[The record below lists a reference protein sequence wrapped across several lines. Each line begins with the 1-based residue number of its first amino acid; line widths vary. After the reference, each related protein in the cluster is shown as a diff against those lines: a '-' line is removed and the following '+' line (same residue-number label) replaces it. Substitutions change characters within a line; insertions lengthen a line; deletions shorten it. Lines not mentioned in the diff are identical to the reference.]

1 MIFLEKLKESSISVL
16 PIMALVSLLHFA
28 LAPLGVLFVPFLLGG
43 ILIIA
48 GLSFFLVGA
57 DIGVLPMGQR
67 AGSALVHKR
76 SLPLLLGAGFVI
88 GFIITVAEPDVQVL
102 AVQVTEVAPS
112 ISGRMLVLMIAAGVG
127 FFVSVAL
134 LRVTFQVSLRRL
146 LALFYALLFLCA
158 AFFQPGICLAWVLTP
173 EARPPAP

>member
-67 AGSALVHKR
+67 AGSDRK
-76 SLPLLLGAGFVI
+76 
-88 GFIITVAEPDVQVL
+88 
-102 AVQVTEVAPS
+102 
-112 ISGRMLVLMIAAGVG
+112 
-127 FFVSVAL
+127 SV
-134 LRVTFQVSLRRL
+134 V
-146 LALFYALLFLCA
+146 
-158 AFFQPGICLAWVLTP
+158 
-173 EARPPAP
+173 